1 MIQNFDNMIFYFI
14 AAAISNPLTEYTLF
28 RNPKAKNDG
37 KLMQLSDFL
46 AFANA
51 SPVSGVAIS
60 IEVSYLI
67 LPPSQLSDPF
77 LNLCEV

>member
-1 MIQNFDNMIFYFI
+1 MLFNFT
-14 AAAISNPLTEYTLF
+14 AAAISNALTEYKLF

-37 KLMQLSDFL
+37 KLMQLSEFL

-51 SPVSGVAIS
+51 SPVSGVVIS

-67 LPPSQLSDPF
+67 LPPSQLK
-77 LNLCEV
+77 